1 MKEHVV
7 NNNPKLKPRELMKE
21 SSPQEVICFL
31 LKEIGCE
38 SIHENICNT
47 EVGQIQSVQA
57 DVGNE
62 TISMFLVKDE
72 KEFLSVLGLGEEVF
86 HV

>member
-1 MKEHVV
+1 MH
-7 NNNPKLKPRELMKE
+7 NTMQTHNSRLRERNDYSIHELIF
-21 SSPQEVICFL
+21 SLLQEM
-31 LKEIGCE
+31 ECE
-38 SIHENICNT
+38 SIKETVCET
-47 EVGQIQSVQA
+47 EAGRIQSFHA

>member
-1 MKEHVV
+1 ML
-7 NNNPKLKPRELMKE
+7 NSTQPSNLGLGNR
-21 SSPQEVICFL
+21 SDYSPQEIIFTL
-31 LKEIGCE
+31 LQAIGCE
-38 SIHENICNT
+38 SVHETVCDT
-47 EVGQIQSVQA
+47 EIGRIQGVQA

>member
-7 NNNPKLKPRELMKE
+7 KNNPKMKSRGLMKE
-21 SSPQEVICFL
+21 SSPKEMICFL
-31 LKEIGCE
+31 LKEMGCE
-38 SIHENICNT
+38 SIQEITCST
-47 EVGQIQSVQA
+47 DVEGIQSFQT